1 MYEVEDRRGT
11 EEEEEEEGE
20 GGGVEGTG
28 GGESIVEKVSAAKES
43 TE

>member
-11 EEEEEEEGE
+11 EEEEEGD
-20 GGGVEGTG
+20 GVEGTG